1 MRHHIHHQNAQVS
14 LSQCISQIPAKVKK
28 EALHKHSPQRLFTW
42 QILNSPFVAEVLSP
56 SIWYVTDKPQY
67 PTVYGL

>member
-28 EALHKHSPQRLFTW
+28 EALHKHSLQRLFTW
-42 QILNSPFVAEVLSP
+42 QILNKPICGRSLLP

-67 PTVYGL
+67 PTVYGS